1 MLFQKKFKENGF
13 EKKKYISDPQIKWLK
28 SDLFD
33 WAYSIMSD
41 MQTFNDGIYN
51 TKKLLTL
58 FEKFRDNDK
67 IQNSNLFWQ
76 AICLK
81 KMLKNSRADKYI

>member
-1 MLFQKKFKENGF
+1 
-13 EKKKYISDPQIKWLK
+13 
-28 SDLFD
+28 
-33 WAYSIMSD
+33 MSD

-51 TKKLLTL
+51 TKKLLSL

-76 AICLK
+76 AYMFK

>member
-1 MLFQKKFKENGF
+1 MGLR
-13 EKKKYISDPQIKWLK
+13 KKKYISDPQIKWLK

-33 WAYSIMSD
+33 WAYSVMSD
-41 MQTFNDGIYN
+41 KQTFNDGIYN
-51 TKKLLTL
+51 TKKLLAL

-81 KMLKNSRADKYI
+81 KMLKNSKADKYI